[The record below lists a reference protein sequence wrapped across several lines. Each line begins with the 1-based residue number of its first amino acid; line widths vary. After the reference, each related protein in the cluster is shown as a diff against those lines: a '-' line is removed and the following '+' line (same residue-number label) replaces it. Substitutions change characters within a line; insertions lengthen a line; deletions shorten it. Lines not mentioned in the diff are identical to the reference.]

1 MHTMVRIRRI
11 TKRGQMKIQQMS
23 FMLIAVTFL
32 FILVGIFFLSIR
44 LYSLK
49 KTATN
54 LEEQNA
60 MLLVSKLANSPEF
73 SCGNAFGSSRTSCVD
88 FDKLIVLKDR
98 ISDYSGFWGVAKIE
112 LRKIY
117 PGEEDILCDE
127 KNYPNC
133 NILKLLDK
141 KVNTQPATSNFVA
154 LCRKEKTEAIIY
166 DKCELALL
174 MISSESKK

>member
-1 MHTMVRIRRI
+1 
-11 TKRGQMKIQQMS
+11 MKIQQMS